1 MGSEQ
6 QSCAECQSRKQHKMP
21 SLLVNAAAST
31 VPVALVLLALYF
43 YKFHGG
49 LSGDP
54 AVWGQLGDYIGGLLN
69 PFFSFIALLA
79 LLYTIRLQSEE
90 MRNSTA
96 ELKHSAQ
103 ALLTQN
109 NVMLKQSF
117 ETSFFNLLGL
127 LSSLVRDSVIDGD
140 VHTTH
145 RGRSCFE
152 MIYTALLKALS
163 SVIHDTDG
171 MVVESSLKSRCG
183 LFFRPLDPV
192 LGHYFRTLYGVLR
205 FVDDSD
211 LSDDQKRLYT
221 RIVRAQLSGPE
232 LGLILFNCVG
242 DLGGEK
248 LMPLVIK
255 YNLLKHL
262 DMNSYF
268 LSRFSVFLRV
278 PE

>member
-96 ELKHSAQ
+96 ELKQSAA
-103 ALLTQN
+103 ALKIQN
-109 NVMLKQSF
+109 DLMMKQGF
-117 ETSFFNLLGL
+117 ETSFFNLFRSFNEMVANARAQNQGL
-127 LSSLVRDSVIDGD
+127 TGKKCFAEIHRIFTIGKDSGAGDHEALRVAIHSSTYDFDSYC
-140 VHTTH
+140 
-145 RGRSCFE
+145 R
-152 MIYTALLKALS
+152 
-163 SVIHDTDG
+163 
-171 MVVESSLKSRCG
+171 
-183 LFFRPLDPV
+183 V
-192 LGHYFRTLYGVLR
+192 LGDLIR
-205 FVDDSD
+205 FVDKSAACGDREFYIGLVRSGLSRSEAYLIGIKIIGND
-211 LSDDQKRLYT
+211 VSDDFFTLVHKYKLYD
-221 RIVRAQLSGPE
+221 VA
-232 LGLILFNCVG
+232 
-242 DLGGEK
+242 
-248 LMPLVIK
+248 
-255 YNLLKHL
+255 
-262 DMNSYF
+262 
-268 LSRFSVFLRV
+268 FSSNVD
-278 PE
+278 